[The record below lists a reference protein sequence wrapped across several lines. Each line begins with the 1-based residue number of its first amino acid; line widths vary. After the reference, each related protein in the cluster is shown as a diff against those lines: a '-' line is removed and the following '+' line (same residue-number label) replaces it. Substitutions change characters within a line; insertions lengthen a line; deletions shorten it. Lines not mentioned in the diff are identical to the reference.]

1 MELTAEAMEAIS
13 DFYAQLRENNENLR
27 LPITV
32 RTLEGI
38 IRLSTAAAKARMSE
52 EGVEE
57 VQLQPIFTM
66 RAARASAVQHIGQ
79 SLTVSV
85 SKASPLPTP
94 FCVLA
99 LGQREAWDNHK
110 ISVLSAKRRIVFF
123 PCLFEALEAEVQVS
137 SCINRVRA

>member
-79 SLTVSV
+79 ILTVSV

-94 FCVLA
+94 FCVL
-99 LGQREAWDNHK
+99 AWDNHK